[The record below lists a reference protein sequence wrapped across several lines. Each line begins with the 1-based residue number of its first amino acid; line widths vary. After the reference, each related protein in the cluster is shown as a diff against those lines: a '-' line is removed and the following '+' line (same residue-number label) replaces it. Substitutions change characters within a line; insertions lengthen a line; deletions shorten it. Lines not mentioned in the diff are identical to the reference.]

1 MYSKID
7 PLTGGV
13 IWEDQDKKQD
23 EIKSF

>member
-23 EIKSF
+23 EIKSL